1 VITAPLDVARAPT
14 SVQLLS
20 RLGAEYGVSAA
31 TCLAGTGLTED
42 GLRNPECAVTAHQEL
57 RVIANLLEATG
68 DPPGIGLEAGT
79 RYHLTTYG
87 MWGYALISSR
97 SWRSAIDV
105 GLRFIDLTFAFCHI
119 WARDDGPARQL
130 VLETPNI
137 PAGLRRFVVERDSVA
152 IQTMQEE
159 LLGAPCPLLEVRFAF
174 PVLTADVSRHTEIFG
189 VAPEFAASESAMRFN
204 PDVLDRPLPQY
215 NEHTAAL
222 TQAQCRQLLAKRLQ
236 HAGLAGQVRDQLL
249 RHPSAPPNAG
259 RIAGVLHM
267 SERTLRRRLAREGVS
282 VRFLLDEIR
291 EQLAEELLI
300 SGGLT
305 VAQVAER
312 LGYVEISSFSQAF
325 RRWKGVGPRAY
336 RSRQPTALQ

>member
-1 VITAPLDVARAPT
+1 MVRWDVARAPT

-20 RLGAEYGVSAA
+20 SLGVDYGVPTA
-31 TCLAGTGLTED
+31 TSLAGTGLTED
-42 GLRNPECAVTAHQEL
+42 GLHDPNCAVTAQQEL

-68 DPPGIGLEAGT
+68 DPPGIGLDAGA

-105 GLRFIDLTFAFCHI
+105 GLRFVDLTFAFCHI
-119 WARDDGPARQL
+119 RARDESPERQL
-130 VLETPNI
+130 VLETPSI
-137 PAGLRRFVVERDSVA
+137 PVELRRFIVERDSAA

-159 LLGAPCPLLEVRFAF
+159 LHGRPCPLLEATFAF
-174 PVLTADVSRHTEIFG
+174 PAPPARAERYDELFG
-189 VAPEFAASESAMRFN
+189 VAPEFAAAESALRFD
-204 PDVLDRPLPQY
+204 PEVLDRLLPQY

-222 TQAQCRQLLAKRLQ
+222 TQEQCRQLLAKRQ
-236 HAGLAGQVRDQLL
+236 KRVGLAGQVRDQLL
-249 RHPSAPPNAG
+249 RHPSAPPNVA
-259 RIAGVLHM
+259 RIAAALHM
-267 SERTLRRRLAREGVS
+267 SERTLRRRLADEGVS
-282 VRFLLDEIR
+282 VRALLDEIR

-305 VAQVAER
+305 VGQVAER

-336 RSRQPTALQ
+336 RSRRSTATP

>member
-1 VITAPLDVARAPT
+1 MVPSDVTRAPS

-20 RLGAEYGVSAA
+20 SLGADYGVSAVA
-31 TCLAGTGLTED
+31 CLAGTGLTED
-42 GLRNPECAVTAHQEL
+42 ALRDPDCLVTAHQEL
-57 RVIANLLEATG
+57 RVIGNLLEATG
-68 DPPGIGLEAGT
+68 DPPGIGIDAGR

-119 WARDDGPARQL
+119 WARDDSPARQL

-137 PAGLRRFVVERDSVA
+137 PAELRKFVVERDSAA

-159 LLGAPCPLLEVRFAF
+159 LLGVPCPLLEIRFAF
-174 PVLTADVSRHTEIFG
+174 PAPTVDVSRHTDLFG
-189 VAPEFAASESAMRFN
+189 VAPEFAAAESAMRFD
-204 PDVLDRPLPQY
+204 PEVLDRPLPQY
-215 NEHTAAL
+215 NEYTAAL
-222 TQAQCRQLLAKRLQ
+222 TQAQCRQLLAKRQ
-236 HAGLAGQVRDQLL
+236 QYAGLAGQVRDQLL
-249 RHPSAPPNAG
+249 RSPSAPPNVA
-259 RIAGVLHM
+259 RIASVLHM
-267 SERTLRRRLAREGVS
+267 SDRTLRRRLANEGVS
-282 VRFLLDEIR
+282 VRSLLDEIR

-336 RSRQPTALQ
+336 RSRRPTAVP